1 MSALYGTVCGMRSER
16 TARGSRNSGVRA
28 SCQSWSGSVILHMD
42 LDEKE
47 NPIVTISTSDRS
59 TSCWGDQRFSG
70 TIKQL
75 ESVFQLMKDIEAGKV
90 SVVRHRIKK

>member
-1 MSALYGTVCGMRSER
+1 MSATYCTCQGMRGQR
-16 TARGSRNSGVRA
+16 TARGGRNGVDA
-28 SCQSWSGSVILHMD
+28 SVQSYQGSVITRLY
-42 LDEKE
+42 LDD
-47 NPIVTISTSDRS
+47 NDQPIVTISTSDRS